1 MMDRVAVKYWI
12 AVAGFTLH
20 AQAWGASYDCLIE
33 PTQTVEIASPI
44 TGLLDKVS
52 VKRGDRVAKG
62 QVVAQLESRAEQSAV
77 ELALFKSEQVG
88 PVQMAERKIEY
99 SRRKFQR
106 RKEMVAEKLMSPQE
120 KDDVEAELKQVES
133 ELQVAKENRQI
144 ARIEHQQQSS
154 LLGLRSIRSPLNGV
168 VVDQMSYPGEVVE
181 PGAGKKPIL
190 KLAQLDP
197 LRVHVILPKSEFGM
211 PAPGMSVDV
220 VPEVPPHGRYTA
232 KIKTIDKLIDA
243 ASGTF
248 VVFLEMPNPKL
259 DIPAGI
265 KCRAE
270 FQRTSG
276 REGVSVG
283 RDRHR

>member
-1 MMDRVAVKYWI
+1 MDRSIVKCWITAVGC
-12 AVAGFTLH
+12 ALT
-20 AQAWGASYDCLIE
+20 AQASGASYDCLIE

-77 ELALFKSEQVG
+77 ELALFKSEQLG
-88 PVQMAERKIEY
+88 PAQMAERKIEFA
-99 SRRKFQR
+99 RRKYQR
-106 RKEMVAEKLMSPQE
+106 RKDMAAEKLMSPQE
-120 KDDVEAELKQVES
+120 RDDVEAELKQAES

-211 PAPGMSVDV
+211 PVVGMSVDV
-220 VPEVPPHGRYTA
+220 VPEVPPLGRYSA

-270 FQRTSG
+270 FQGSAG
-276 REGVSVG
+276 RGGVSSG
-283 RDRHR
+283 KERQR